1 MGRGAQRKRERTDR
15 QTDRGGPGCF
25 RIHTGTRAR
34 AQSDLCEE
42 GQFGED
48 VSSVPERSNDIGR
61 VRRDDGID

>member
-1 MGRGAQRKRERTDR
+1 MHRERESGQTDR

-61 VRRDDGID
+61 VRRHDGID